1 MRRLNREQKSSLTIP
16 FVMHCMQVTKNKKW
30 RDVSST
36 LGLGPSSSAGF
47 TLKKNYGKHLFPFE
61 CRYDRGNIDPAPLL
75 AFLEQPS
82 KKESKKAA
90 AERAAAA
97 AGDYLWSLFL
107 KMLYHVCQTLF
118 LRFNGHFPGE
128 PGLAD
133 RVYWSKGWWSWWV
146 VTTGL
151 LEL

>member
-1 MRRLNREQKSSLTIP
+1 MFYILIICGD
-16 FVMHCMQVTKNKKW
+16 VQVTKNKKW

-97 AGDYLWSLFL
+97 AGD
-107 KMLYHVCQTLF
+107 
-118 LRFNGHFPGE
+118 
-128 PGLAD
+128 
-133 RVYWSKGWWSWWV
+133 
-146 VTTGL
+146 
-151 LEL
+151 

>member
-1 MRRLNREQKSSLTIP
+1 
-16 FVMHCMQVTKNKKW
+16 VTKNKKW

-82 KKESKKAA
+82 KKESKTAAAKRAA
-90 AERAAAA
+90 AE
-97 AGDYLWSLFL
+97 AGIISHNSFSACLSLISLFL
-107 KMLYHVCQTLF
+107 CVSAHCAKCILAMLILSVRPLQAQV
-118 LRFNGHFPGE
+118 R
-128 PGLAD
+128 
-133 RVYWSKGWWSWWV
+133 
-146 VTTGL
+146 
-151 LEL
+151 

>member
-1 MRRLNREQKSSLTIP
+1 MNRKVS
-16 FVMHCMQVTKNKKW
+16 VYVVQVTKNKKW

-97 AGDYLWSLFL
+97 AGDYYILLVTYVMLLGLSVFL
-107 KMLYHVCQTLF
+107 SVH
-118 LRFNGHFPGE
+118 
-128 PGLAD
+128 
-133 RVYWSKGWWSWWV
+133 
-146 VTTGL
+146 
-151 LEL
+151 

>member
-1 MRRLNREQKSSLTIP
+1 VGFIYCLLKSENTVAIFCKGVKLWCCN
-16 FVMHCMQVTKNKKW
+16 VQVTKNKKW

-97 AGDYLWSLFL
+97 AGGTHVIYLSIW
-107 KMLYHVCQTLF
+107 
-118 LRFNGHFPGE
+118 
-128 PGLAD
+128 
-133 RVYWSKGWWSWWV
+133 
-146 VTTGL
+146 
-151 LEL
+151 

>member
-1 MRRLNREQKSSLTIP
+1 
-16 FVMHCMQVTKNKKW
+16 MHCSNQCCLHFDKKCLGMNVQVTKNKKW

-97 AGDYLWSLFL
+97 AGNL
-107 KMLYHVCQTLF
+107 LYHTLF
-118 LRFNGHFPGE
+118 GFL
-128 PGLAD
+128 
-133 RVYWSKGWWSWWV
+133 V
-146 VTTGL
+146 
-151 LEL
+151 